1 MAKPT
6 RQELEDALDRVVDI
20 LSDLGVIEEADEED
34 EEDDGTEGT

>member
-20 LSDLGVIEEADEED
+20 LSDLGVIEEADDED